1 MRNTKLVASLGMPEC
16 SKSNYKT
23 ILEGMKRH
31 FEHTIIFLKRYSP
44 TGLKEEVSR
53 ESQREEVAVTTK
65 VNTAQISMK
74 EVLGEIPSSARHRCL
89 ET

>member
-44 TGLKEEVSR
+44 TGLKEEIQERVR
-53 ESQREEVAVTTK
+53 ERKSQSLPK
-65 VNTAQISMK
+65 
-74 EVLGEIPSSARHRCL
+74 
-89 ET
+89 